1 MWFDI
6 LKERVGSKVQQEMS
20 ALADKVPIPKMDKDF
35 DFKKDYTYDEFV
47 PLLEF
52 GSGVEYE
59 LERVLKR
66 FMSEKYRYE
75 NMSESDRKALRR
87 RGELPKPFTLEEV
100 KDKILFRFD
109 SENFDL
115 KEENGKTIISVPT
128 YKQEVDTP
136 KSNALDE
143 LYSGKKQ
150 TANQPKKPKWYT
162 DYRSDFAEDPDG
174 YDGSTKYSDLEDT
187 LTYISLDK
195 FWWGLGKDRKGF
207 HTPRKYEKHPQYGN
221 LRAAEAR
228 NKKVY
233 RREDLK

>member
-1 MWFDI
+1 MWFNI
-6 LKERVGSKVQQEMS
+6 LKERVGSKVQQEMA

-52 GSGVEYE
+52 GSNVEYE
-59 LERVLKR
+59 LERILKR

-75 NMSESDRKALRR
+75 NMSESDRKTLRR

-100 KDKILFRFD
+100 KDNILFRFD
-109 SENFDL
+109 SESFDF
-115 KEENGKTIISVPT
+115 KEENGKTIINVPT
-128 YKQEVDTP
+128 FKQKVDTP
-136 KSNALDE
+136 KTNALDE
-143 LYSGKKQ
+143 LYSDKRQ
-150 TANQPKKPKWYT
+150 TVNQPKKPKWYT

-174 YDGSTKYSDLEDT
+174 YEGATELGDE
-187 LTYISLDK
+187 LTYISLDE
-195 FWWGLGKDRKGF
+195 FWWGLGKARKGF
-207 HTPRKYEKHPQYGN
+207 HTPKEYEKHPQYGN

-228 NKKVY
+228 DKKVY

>member
-1 MWFDI
+1 MWFNI

-20 ALADKVPIPKMDKDF
+20 ALAGKVPIPKMDKDF

-52 GSGVEYE
+52 GSNVEYE
-59 LERVLKR
+59 LEKVLKR
-66 FMSEKYRYE
+66 FMSEKYRNE
-75 NMSESDRKALRR
+75 NWTEADRKAFRR
-87 RGELPKPFTLEEV
+87 RGEMPKPFTLEEV

-109 SENFDL
+109 SESFYA
-115 KEENGKTIISVPT
+115 KEENGKTIINIPT
-128 YKQEVDTP
+128 FKQKVDTP
-136 KSNALDE
+136 KTNALDE
-143 LYSGKKQ
+143 LYSDKRQ
-150 TANQPKKPKWYT
+150 TVNQPKKPKWYT
-162 DYRSDFAEDPDG
+162 DYRSEFAEDPDG
-174 YDGSTKYSDLEDT
+174 YDGATEFGDE
-187 LTYISLDK
+187 LTYIDLDK

-207 HTPRKYEKHPQYGN
+207 YTPREYEKHPQYGN